1 MATPVEKVIRA
12 LTEGLQTAVLQL
24 NGPCQVTTVQKLGHF
39 RKHPMLGSEEFF
51 FKSIREGKSGLIFV
65 GEPVDT
71 QPYEQVEFTEREAA
85 KNIKDWPEIIKGCLF
100 MTVSQAMAH
109 FIRAEHDEKDQAE
122 AKAAERELDTYGDNE
137 MWGLF

>member
-1 MATPVEKVIRA
+1 MATPVERVIGA
-12 LTEGLQTAVLQL
+12 LENSLRNDVLQL
-24 NGPCQVTTVQKLGHF
+24 NGPCQVTVTRKGAF

-71 QPYEQVEFTEREAA
+71 QPYETAEFTEREAA
-85 KNIKDWPEIIKGCLF
+85 KNIKDWPALVNRALGGLTI
-100 MTVSQAMAH
+100 SQAMAH
-109 FIRAEHDEKDQAE
+109 YIRLEADEKDQAE
-122 AKAAERELDTYGDNE
+122 ARATERELNAYGDNE